1 MKRKLY
7 KKLLSEKNSKKITI
21 IIGPRQVGKTTLLK
35 QLHKEIGGLYV
46 DFDILENVEKFNT
59 YTNFLSSIE
68 LEGYDEK
75 KYKEEGKYNKGN
87 KQFYLFIDE
96 FQKYTDL
103 TKVLKNIYD
112 NHENIKIY
120 ASGSSSITIKNNIQ
134 ESLAGRKN
142 IHYLYP
148 LDFEE
153 FLIFK
158 KVKTDKLKKLQI
170 FKGSLPVA
178 EYKKEIEEYMLY
190 GGYPEVVLSK
200 NKKEILASIFDTFI
214 KKDLVDYLNIKEIL
228 GVKKLIQYIAINNGQ
243 KLNITDI
250 AQQLNLTREQI
261 ENYLE
266 VLEETYILKKI
277 TPFFTNKNKEIIK
290 AYKEYFIDPGA
301 RNYFCNNFN
310 EMNIRNDV
318 GFLFETLILGEII
331 KNSKYEIKYW
341 QDKQKHE
348 VDFIID
354 KIHEQIGLEVKY
366 KEKLKTEDY
375 RGLKHIKDKV
385 KKTILVNL
393 KKQDEKHLLPV
404 SIKTIL

>member
-7 KKLLSEKNSKKITI
+7 QKLLSEKDSHKISI

-35 QLHKEIGGLYV
+35 QLHEQIGGLYV

-59 YTNFLSSIE
+59 YTNFIKTIK

-75 KYKEEGKYNKGN
+75 KR
-87 KQFYLFIDE
+87 FYLFIDE
-96 FQKYTDL
+96 FQKYADL
-103 TKVLKNIYD
+103 TKILKNVYD

-120 ASGSSSITIKNNIQ
+120 ATGSSSITIKNNIQ
-134 ESLAGRKN
+134 ESLAGRKF
-142 IHYLYP
+142 IHNLYP

-153 FLIFK
+153 FLMFRKINL
-158 KVKTDKLKKLQI
+158 DKLKRLEK
-170 FKGSLPVA
+170 FKGQLPKS
-178 EYKKEIEEYMLY
+178 EYKAEIEEYMQY
-190 GGYPEVVLSK
+190 GGYPEVVLST

-228 GVKKLIQYIAINNGQ
+228 GVKKLIQYLAINNGG

-250 AQQLNLTREQI
+250 SQQLNLTREQI

-266 VLEETYILKKI
+266 VLEETFIIKRI
-277 TPFFTNKNKEIIK
+277 TPFYTNKNKEIVK
-290 AYKEYFIDPGA
+290 AYKEYFIDPGV

-310 EMNIRNDV
+310 EMNLRNDV
-318 GFLFETLILGEII
+318 GFLFETFILGEII
-331 KNSKYEIKYW
+331 KNSNYEIKYW

-354 KIHEQIGLEVKY
+354 KVHEQIGFEMKY
-366 KEKLKTEDY
+366 KEELKSRDYKGLEKLRE
-375 RGLKHIKDKV
+375 IK
-385 KKTILVNL
+385 KKFLVNL
-393 KKQDEKHLLPV
+393 IQQDEKHLLPF
-404 SIKTIL
+404 SMKNSL

>member
-7 KKLLSEKNSKKITI
+7 KKLLEEKSSKKISI

-35 QLHKEIGGLYV
+35 QLHEEIGGLYV
-46 DFDILENVEKFNT
+46 DFDILENVEKFET
-59 YTNFLSSIE
+59 YTKFIHSLQ

-75 KYKEEGKYNKGN
+75 KYQKEQ

-103 TKVLKNIYD
+103 TKILKNVYD
-112 NHENIKIY
+112 NHKNIKIY
-120 ASGSSSITIKNNIQ
+120 ATGSSSITIKNNIQ
-134 ESLAGRKN
+134 ESLAGRKILHN
-142 IHYLYP
+142 IYP

-153 FLIFK
+153 FLTFK
-158 KVKTDKLKKLQI
+158 KINTSKLKRIQK
-170 FKGSLPVA
+170 FKGELPTA
-178 EYKKEIEEYMLY
+178 EYKKEIEEFMQY
-190 GGYPEVVLSK
+190 GGYPEVILSK
-200 NKKEILASIFDTFI
+200 NKKEILASIFDTYI

-228 GVKKLIQYIAINNGQ
+228 GVKKLIQYLAINNGG

-250 AQQLNLTREQI
+250 SQQLKLTREQI

-266 VLEETYILKKI
+266 VLEETFIIKKI

-290 AYKEYFIDPGA
+290 AYKEYFIDPGV

-310 EMNIRNDV
+310 EMNIRNDA

-331 KNSKYEIKYW
+331 KNSEFEIKYW
-341 QDKQKHE
+341 QNKQKHE

-366 KEKLKTEDY
+366 KEKLKSEDY
-375 RGLKHIKDKV
+375 KGLKHIKNKV
-385 KKTILVNL
+385 KKCLIINL
-393 KKQDEKHLLPV
+393 IKQDEKHILPF

>member
-7 KKLLSEKNSKKITI
+7 KKLLIEKDSKKISI

-35 QLHKEIGGLYV
+35 QLHKELGGLYV

-59 YTNFLSSIE
+59 YTNFITSIK

-75 KYKEEGKYNKGN
+75 NYQKED

-96 FQKYTDL
+96 FQKYADL
-103 TKVLKNIYD
+103 TKILKNVYD
-112 NHENIKIY
+112 NHKNIKIY
-120 ASGSSSITIKNNIQ
+120 ATGSSSITIKNNIQ
-134 ESLAGRKN
+134 ESLAGRK
-142 IHYLYP
+142 ILHKLYP

-153 FLIFK
+153 FLTFK
-158 KVKTDKLKKLQI
+158 KINTDKLKILQE
-170 FKGSLPVA
+170 FKGELPKA
-178 EYKKEIEEYMLY
+178 EYKQEIEEFMKY
-190 GGYPEVVLSK
+190 GGYPEVVLNN

-228 GVKKLIQYIAINNGQ
+228 GVKKLIQYIAINNGG

-250 AQQLNLTREQI
+250 SQQLNLKREQI

-266 VLEETYILKKI
+266 ILEETFILKRI
-277 TPFFTNKNKEIIK
+277 IPFYTNKNKEIIK
-290 AYKEYFIDPGA
+290 AYKEYFIDPGV

-310 EMNIRNDV
+310 EMNLRNDT
-318 GFLFETLILGEII
+318 GFLFETFILGEII
-331 KNSKYEIKYW
+331 KNSEVEIKYW

-366 KEKLKTEDY
+366 KEKLKSEDY
-375 RGLKHIKDKV
+375 KGIKHIKDKV
-385 KKTILVNL
+385 NKCLIINL
-393 KKQDEKHLLPV
+393 IKQDKKHILPF
-404 SIKTIL
+404 SIKLIVE

>member
-7 KKLLSEKNSKKITI
+7 KKLIIEKDSKKISM

-35 QLHKEIGGLYV
+35 QLHEELGGLYI

-59 YTNFLSSIE
+59 YTNFITSIK
-68 LEGYDEK
+68 LEGYNEEQYQKEK
-75 KYKEEGKYNKGN
+75 

-103 TKVLKNIYD
+103 TKVLKNVYD
-112 NHENIKIY
+112 NHKNIKIY
-120 ASGSSSITIKNNIQ
+120 ATGSSSITIKNNIQ

-142 IHYLYP
+142 IHYIYP

-153 FLIFK
+153 FLTFK
-158 KVKTDKLKKLQI
+158 NINTDKLKKIQI
-170 FKGSLPVA
+170 FKGTLPVA
-178 EYKKEIEEYMLY
+178 EYKKEIEEYMQY
-190 GGYPEVVLSK
+190 GGYPEVVLLK

-228 GVKKLIQYIAINNGQ
+228 GVKKLIQYLAINNGQ

-250 AQQLNLTREQI
+250 AQQLNLKREQI

-277 TPFFTNKNKEIIK
+277 TPFYTNKNKEIIK
-290 AYKEYFIDPGA
+290 AYKEYFIDPGV

-310 EMNIRNDV
+310 KMNIRNDA
-318 GFLFETLILGEII
+318 GFLFETFILGEII
-331 KNSKYEIKYW
+331 KNSNYEIKYW
-341 QDKQKHE
+341 QNKQKHE

-354 KIHEQIGLEVKY
+354 KIHKQIGLEVKY
-366 KEKLKTEDY
+366 KEKLKSEDY
-375 RGLKHIKDKV
+375 KGVKHIKDKV
-385 KKTILVNL
+385 NKCLIVNL
-393 KKQDEKHLLPV
+393 KKQDAKHILPF